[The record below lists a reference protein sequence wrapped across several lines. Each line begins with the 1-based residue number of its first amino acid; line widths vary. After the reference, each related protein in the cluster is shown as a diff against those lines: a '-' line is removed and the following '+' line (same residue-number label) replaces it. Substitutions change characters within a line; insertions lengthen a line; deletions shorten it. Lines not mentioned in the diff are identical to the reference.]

1 MANDATGAR
10 QWSWPR
16 RLLAQVATIRD
27 GGVVII
33 CSCRAVNDRTIRAAI
48 EDGARTL
55 DEIAERCRAGSRC
68 GGCRPAVQ
76 EVLAEYGLA
85 EHSEG
90 PRRATYAAV

>member
-1 MANDATGAR
+1 MVGMG
-10 QWSWPR
+10 
-16 RLLAQVATIRD
+16 TIRD

-90 PRRATYAAV
+90 PRRATFAAV